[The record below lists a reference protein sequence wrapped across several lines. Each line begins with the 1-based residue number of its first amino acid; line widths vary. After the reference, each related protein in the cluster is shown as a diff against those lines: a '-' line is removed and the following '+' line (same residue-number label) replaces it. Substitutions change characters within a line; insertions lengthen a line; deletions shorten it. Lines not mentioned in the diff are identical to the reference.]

1 MRKITLTRD
10 SVSMGDDFGGTVL
23 EIEVNE
29 DWLIEK
35 ILDEILFINYLPK
48 IQGGKATWSV
58 AFENPIAI
66 ISEQWEK
73 PEIIIHSEFPFPH
86 RAKSK
91 NFNRLHFSYYPNEE
105 PWLVYRILSV
115 FKTINPN
122 Y

>member
-10 SVSMGDDFGGTVL
+10 SVSMGDDAGGTVL

-35 ILDEILFINYLPK
+35 ILEEILIINYLPK

-73 PEIIIHSEFPFPH
+73 PEIIIRSEFPFPH
-86 RAKSK
+86 REKSK

-115 FKTINPN
+115 FKTIYLN